1 MLYYQLNN
9 ILLVMEKF
17 NIKKKVEEEKQDEKD
32 KKFVEGMLKRMK
44 EKQYI

>member
-1 MLYYQLNN
+1 
-9 ILLVMEKF
+9 MEEF
-17 NIKKKVEEEKQDEKD
+17 NIKKKVKEEKQNEQD